1 MFSGASKVL
10 AEGIGSADNCSVHF
24 GAEIPTKSEYL
35 MYLLPEERPQIL
47 LKCTKGEYIF
57 TDCALTIV
65 FGEAAAGRKR
75 TVRRLDYRNHRLED
89 IAFETAGLSDFDC
102 QLTLVIGRTTLSID
116 IKKAEQDDGAKTYRI
131 LHSLA
136 IVHAAEEKYFSL
148 ASSAFNAA
156 LGSSLTSDP
165 AALPNLIGVSMQGA
179 EAIANRYCRRS
190 YLDVFAAHIQN

>member
-10 AEGIGSADNCSVHF
+10 AEGMGAADNCSVHF

-35 MYLLPEERPQIL
+35 MFLLPDERPQIL

-57 TDCALTIV
+57 TDCGLTIV

-75 TVRRLDYRNHRLED
+75 TARRLDYRKHKVED
-89 IAFETAGLSDFDC
+89 IAFETAGMSDFDC
-102 QLTLVIGRTTLSID
+102 ELSLQIGSNRISVD
-116 IKKAEQDDGAKTYRI
+116 IKRAEQDDGAKTYRI

-136 IVHAAEEKYFSL
+136 IVQEAEERYFSL

-165 AALPNLIGVSMQGA
+165 AALPNLIGISMQGA
-179 EAIANRYCRRS
+179 EAIANRYNRRS